1 MARGIEI
8 NGMLRGKRGGNV
20 YYRSNGQQMSRA
32 RVTEVKNPKTAKQA
46 VQRMVLATSSKITSA
61 LRPIVDHSFESVK
74 IGETSVRLFQ
84 SRTMNALRNAAA
96 WVINGE
102 ITGAPVC
109 NFALKGAP
117 ISGCLEA
124 MYISSGRLAMNGY
137 EAGENVVDI
146 ALSAAMDASI
156 LNAGGYVRELAKL
169 GLKPGDQLTYVVYD
183 MNNDLPVASFENE
196 VNVAD
201 MWRFCRIVFK
211 SDVSDVDFSS
221 GIPFVQGGIIN
232 SAFIEESYGEL
243 PSFSTATSA
252 SDAPVFRA
260 DFSSIQEEGYSLAAC
275 AVIRSQ
281 KQENG
286 SFFYSAASMKAN
298 RTEFDENK
306 ASGVYPSY
314 MNNATPV
321 NVGDTLYLR
330 HAVAAP
336 FGQGE

>member
-8 NGMLRGKRGGNV
+8 NGMLRGKRGGVV
-20 YYRSNGQQMSRA
+20 YYRSNGQQMSRP

-46 VQRMVLATSSKITSA
+46 VQRMVLATASKITAS

-74 IGETSVRLFQ
+74 VGETSVRLFQ

-96 WVINGE
+96 WVINGAHE
-102 ITGAPVC
+102 GAPVC

-117 ISGCLEA
+117 IAGCLEA

-137 EAGENVVDI
+137 EAGENVVNI
-146 ALSAAMDASI
+146 VLSAPLSRAIRNENEYAE
-156 LNAGGYVRELAKL
+156 ELAKL
-169 GLKPGDQLTYVVYD
+169 GIKPGDQVTYVIYS
-183 MNNDLPVASFENE
+183 MNNDLKVATFESE

-201 MWRFCRIVFK
+201 MWRFCRVVFK
-211 SDVSDVDFSS
+211 SDVSGVDFTASPTLIVD
-221 GIPFVQGGIIN
+221 GAIN
-232 SAFIEESYGEL
+232 PVFIEESYGQL
-243 PSFSTATSA
+243 
-252 SDAPVFRA
+252 PVFSSEDAENPVLRA
-260 DFSSIQEEGYSLAAC
+260 NFTTIQESGFNLAAC

-286 SFFYSAASMKAN
+286 AFFYSAASLKAN

-306 ASGVYPSY
+306 ASGVFPSY

-321 NVGDTLYLR
+321 KVGDMLYLR
-330 HAVAAP
+330 HAIAAP
-336 FGQGE
+336 FSQGE

>member
-1 MARGIEI
+1 
-8 NGMLRGKRGGNV
+8 MLRGKRGGVV
-20 YYRSNGQQMSRA
+20 YYRSNGQQMSRP
-32 RVTEVKNPKTAKQA
+32 RVTEVKNPRTAKQA
-46 VQRMVLATSSKITSA
+46 VQRMVLATASKITAA
-61 LRPIVDHSFESVK
+61 LRPIVDHSFESTRV
-74 IGETSVRLFQ
+74 GETSVRLFQ

-96 WVINGE
+96 WVINGDYE
-102 ITGAPVC
+102 TQAPVC

-117 ISGCLEA
+117 IAGCLEA

-146 ALSAAMDASI
+146 ALSSALDASI
-156 LNAGGYVRELAKL
+156 LNADGYARELSKF
-169 GLKPGDQLTYVVYD
+169 GIKPGDQLTFVVYSV
-183 MNNDLPVASFENE
+183 NNELPVATFENE
-196 VNVAD
+196 LNVAD
-201 MWRFCRIVFK
+201 MYRFCRVVFK
-211 SDVSDVDFSS
+211 SDVSELDFSS
-221 GIPFVQGGIIN
+221 GIPLIQGGAFN
-232 SAFIEESYGEL
+232 SVFVEESYGDL
-243 PSFSTATSA
+243 PSFSSATSTA
-252 SDAPVFRA
+252 DAPVLRA
-260 DFSSIQEEGYSLAAC
+260 NFAAVQESGYNLAAC

>member
-1 MARGIEI
+1 
-8 NGMLRGKRGGNV
+8 MLRGKRGGVV
-20 YYRSNGQQMSRA
+20 YYRSNGQQMSRP

-46 VQRMVLATSSKITSA
+46 VQRMVLATASKITSS
-61 LRPIVDHSFESVK
+61 LRPIVDHSFEGTKV
-74 IGETSVRLFQ
+74 GETSVRLFQ

-96 WVINGE
+96 WVLNGTLE
-102 ITGAPVC
+102 GAPVC

-117 ISGCLEA
+117 IAGCLEA

-137 EAGENVVDI
+137 EAAENAVNI
-146 ALSAAMDASI
+146 AMPFQIAAAI
-156 LNAGGYVRELAKL
+156 TNATEYAAALATL
-169 GLKPGDQLTYVVYD
+169 GLKPGDQLTYVIYS
-183 MNNDLPVASFENE
+183 MNNDLKVATFENE

-201 MWRFCRIVFK
+201 MWRICRVVFK
-211 SDVSDVDFSS
+211 SDVSDVEFGK
-221 GIPFVQGGIIN
+221 GIPFLSGNAIN
-232 SAFIEESYGEL
+232 PVWIEESYGEL
-243 PSFSTATSA
+243 PAFSIVSGENYN
-252 SDAPVFRA
+252 FRA
-260 DFSSIQEEGYSLAAC
+260 DFSSIQEAGYNLAAC

-286 SFFYSAASMKAN
+286 SFFYSAASMKVN

>member
-1 MARGIEI
+1 MAKGIEI
-8 NGMLRGKRGGNV
+8 NGMLRGKRGGVV
-20 YYRSNGQQMSRA
+20 YYRSNGQQMSRP

-46 VQRMVLATSSKITSA
+46 VQRMVLATASKITSS
-61 LRPIVDHSFESVK
+61 LRPIVDHSFEGTK

-117 ISGCLEA
+117 IAGCLEA

-137 EAGENVVDI
+137 EAGENTIDI
-146 ALSAAMDASI
+146 ALSGELSHTIGSEEA
-156 LNAGGYVRELAKL
+156 YVAQLAKL
-169 GLKPGDQLTYVVYD
+169 GIKPGDQLTFVVYD
-183 MNNDLPVASFENE
+183 MNNDLHVASFENE

-211 SDVSDVDFSS
+211 SDLSGLDFST
-221 GIPFVQGGIIN
+221 GIPFFDGNKFTSV
-232 SAFIEESYGEL
+232 FIEESYGEL
-243 PSFSTATSA
+243 PAFSPATSA
-252 SDAPVFRA
+252 SNAPILRA
-260 DFSSIQEEGYSLAAC
+260 DFSGIQEAGYNLAAC

-286 SFFYSAASMKAN
+286 TFFYSAASMKAN

-321 NVGDTLYLR
+321 NVGETLYLR
-330 HAVAAP
+330 HAVATP
-336 FGQGE
+336 FAKGE

>member
-1 MARGIEI
+1 
-8 NGMLRGKRGGNV
+8 MLRGKRGGVV
-20 YYRSNGQQMSRA
+20 YYRSNGQQMSRP
-32 RVTEVKNPKTAKQA
+32 RVTEIKNPKTAKQA
-46 VQRMVLATSSKITSA
+46 VQRMVLATASKITSS
-61 LRPIVDHSFESVK
+61 LRPIVDHSFEGTK

-96 WVINGE
+96 WVLNGTLE
-102 ITGAPVC
+102 GAPVC
-109 NFALKGAP
+109 NYALKGAP
-117 ISGCLEA
+117 IAGCLEA
-124 MYISSGRLAMNGY
+124 MYISCGRLSMNGY

-146 ALSAAMDASI
+146 ALSAPLSESGIRNADAY
-156 LNAGGYVRELAKL
+156 AAELAKF
-169 GLKPGDQLTYVVYD
+169 GLKPGDQLTFVAYS
-183 MNNDLPVASFENE
+183 MNNDLNVATFENE

-211 SDVSDVDFSS
+211 SDVSGVDFST
-221 GIPFVQGGIIN
+221 GIPFIQDGKFASV
-232 SAFIEESYGEL
+232 FIEESYGEL
-243 PSFSTATSA
+243 PAFMTEKAGK
-252 SDAPVFRA
+252 PVLEA
-260 DFSSIQEEGYSLAAC
+260 DFSAIQEAGYNLAAC

-286 SFFYSAASMKAN
+286 SYFYSSASMKVN

>member
-1 MARGIEI
+1 
-8 NGMLRGKRGGNV
+8 MLRGKRGGVV
-20 YYRSNGQQMSRA
+20 YYRSNGQQMSRP
-32 RVTEVKNPKTAKQA
+32 RVTEVKNPRTAKQA
-46 VQRMVLATSSKITSA
+46 VQRMVLATASKITAA
-61 LRPIVDHSFESVK
+61 LRPIVDHSFESIRV
-74 IGETSVRLFQ
+74 GETSVRLFQ

-96 WVINGE
+96 WVINGDYE
-102 ITGAPVC
+102 TQAPVC

-117 ISGCLEA
+117 IAGCLEA

-146 ALSAAMDASI
+146 ALSSTMDVSI
-156 LNAGGYVRELAKL
+156 LNADGYVRELAKL

-183 MNNDLPVASFENE
+183 MNNDLSVASFENE
-196 VNVAD
+196 LNVAD
-201 MWRFCRIVFK
+201 MYRFCRIVFK

-221 GIPFVQGGIIN
+221 GIPFVQGGVIN

-243 PSFSTATSA
+243 PSFSTATSV
-252 SDAPVFRA
+252 SEAPVFRA
-260 DFSSIQEEGYSLAAC
+260 DFSGVQETGYNLAAC

-286 SFFYSAASMKAN
+286 SFFYSAASMKVN

>member
-1 MARGIEI
+1 MAKGIEI
-8 NGMLRGKRGGNV
+8 NGMLRGKRGGVV
-20 YYRSNGQQMSRA
+20 YYRSNGQQMSRP

-46 VQRMVLATSSKITSA
+46 VQRMVLATASKITSS
-61 LRPIVDHSFESVK
+61 LRPIVDHSFEGSK

-96 WVINGE
+96 WVLNGTLE
-102 ITGAPVC
+102 GAPVC

-117 ISGCLEA
+117 IAGCLEA
-124 MYISSGRLAMNGY
+124 MYISGGRLAMNGY

-146 ALSAAMDASI
+146 ALSAPLSAAI
-156 LNAGGYVRELAKL
+156 GTENAYAEELAKF
-169 GLKPGDQLTYVVYD
+169 GIKPGDQLTYVVYS
-183 MNNDLPVASFENE
+183 MNNDLKVATFENE

-201 MWRFCRIVFK
+201 MWRFCRVVFK
-211 SDVSDVDFSS
+211 SNVSGVDFTKNPTLIVD
-221 GIPFVQGGIIN
+221 GAFNPL
-232 SAFIEESYGEL
+232 FIEESYGML
-243 PSFSTATSA
+243 
-252 SDAPVFRA
+252 PVFSGDVTKNPVLRA
-260 DFSSIQEEGYSLAAC
+260 NFTTIQEAGYNLAAC

-286 SFFYSAASMKAN
+286 SFFYSAASMKVN

-321 NVGDTLYLR
+321 NVGDKLYLR